1 MVMHTQGKLS
11 IFFSVINKVEAIH
24 LIILYF
30 VVNLYIANSLINK
43 NKVLILHHISFEQ
56 SLNPR
61 GKVLT
66 GDLKMPCQHCCCVF
80 NLSFVPFFVC

>member
-1 MVMHTQGKLS
+1 M
-11 IFFSVINKVEAIH
+11 IY
-24 LIILYF
+24 IL
-30 VVNLYIANSLINK
+30 NSLINK

-66 GDLKMPCQHCCCVF
+66 GHLKMPCQHCCCVF
-80 NLSFVPFFVC
+80 NLRFVAFLYVKKIPSNIVMYLQAPTKRHIIIK